1 MNSKRV
7 SVIKP
12 NRGLFDVNL
21 KEVFAYKDLLFMFVK
36 RDFVSVYK
44 QTILGPFW
52 VFVKPLLTSVT
63 MTVVFSSIADIPTGE
78 VPPILFYLSGL
89 TLWNYFSNCLT
100 GTANTFIANQ
110 SIFGKVYF
118 PRLIIPISI
127 CISGLIRIALQMV
140 MFFIFWIYFWYTRDD
155 ILPNSVAFL
164 LPVLIF
170 LLAGLSLGFGIIFS
184 SVTTKYRD
192 FTFLLGFGIQLGM
205 YATPIIYPTTLVP
218 DNLQWIV
225 KYNPITPIID
235 TFKHG
240 FLNADKFAF
249 EPLGLLYSFGF
260 MLVVLFVGI
269 LLFNKVEQKFM
280 DTV

>member
-1 MNSKRV
+1 MSGKKV

-12 NRGLFDVNL
+12 SRGLFDVNL
-21 KEVFAYKDLLFMFVK
+21 KEVLAYKDLLFMFVK

-52 VFVKPLLTSVT
+52 VFIKPLLTSVT
-63 MTVVFSSIADIPTGE
+63 MTIVFSKIADIPTGE

-89 TLWNYFSNCLT
+89 TLWNYFANCLT

-127 CISGLIRIALQMV
+127 CISGLIRIALQLV
-140 MFFIFWIYFWYTRDD
+140 LFFIFWIYFWYTRDD
-155 ILPNSVAFL
+155 IVPNSIAFL

-184 SVTTKYRD
+184 SITTKYRD

-218 DNLQWIV
+218 GNLQWIV

-240 FLNADKFAF
+240 FLNAEKFAF
-249 EPLGLLYSFGF
+249 DPWGLLYSFGF